1 MSAAARRAA
10 LITAAAVAVLAGCA
24 GRRLHDGVYRSPHG
38 FRVTVPGPMWKIVD
52 RSRAELELRRA
63 DGAAGML
70 AHATCRP
77 ETVRRDFGLLERHL
91 LLGLRDRATLEDDE
105 TDVGGRRAVHL
116 VVEGRARDGD
126 ERMRIESYVLKD
138 ARCVYDLLY
147 VAQADEFDGGRAD
160 FRRFVQSFA
169 ME

>member
-1 MSAAARRAA
+1 
-10 LITAAAVAVLAGCA
+10 
-24 GRRLHDGVYRSPHG
+24 
-38 FRVTVPGPMWKIVD
+38 MWKIVD